1 MKMPNKLTLFIVDD
15 QIPTIPE
22 FVENSI
28 YNSKLDVGSLQHLIK
43 VAEWKGQHSLKRLTT
58 DILKSDHSQTGTLL
72 TYGFTHPSI
81 CLDEI
86 DKGLQPDL
94 IIYDWEYGSE
104 SNIESAKLLIEILN
118 LTNAFVFVYSLV
130 RNEIPPFL
138 NKLEFDAFADR
149 FQLFLKGDTN
159 SSIFSSEEFILQY
172 IVSRISKSNVIKIQG
187 ITVTFNENGYLDNP
201 SDILHLESIFGR
213 AFLLDRIKTIGFTW
227 SEQNIENMLHSISD
241 KLMLDEKRNLL
252 ITSDSTLFISKFNP
266 NLELSFI
273 EAFKRFGLLKII
285 EALEIGIVK
294 V

>member
-58 DILKSDHSQTGTLL
+58 DILKSDHSQTGALL

-227 SEQNIENMLHSISD
+227 SEQNIENMLLSISD

>member
-1 MKMPNKLTLFIVDD
+1 MPNKLTLFIVDD

-22 FVENSI
+22 YVENSI

-43 VAEWKGQHSLKRLTT
+43 VAEWKGQHSLRRLTT

>member
-1 MKMPNKLTLFIVDD
+1 MPNKLTLFIVDD

>member
-22 FVENSI
+22 YVENSI

-43 VAEWKGQHSLKRLTT
+43 VAEWKGQHSLRRLTT